1 MAGLFLRYHLFL
13 SIGMIFLAIWKA
25 AFENL
30 PAITKAVQSVVTAI
44 VPSATLEQFST
55 PSLPPDVAIA
65 QGVEEA
71 IRYMPVY
78 AIFGLGMYALS
89 SVLYKVATFEDC
101 KAAAVELNKE
111 IEDAKKKLEAKG
123 FKF

>member
-13 SIGMIFLAIWKA
+13 SIGMIFLAVWKA
-25 AFENL
+25 SFENL
-30 PAITKAVQSVVTAI
+30 PLITEAVQSMVTATI
-44 VPSATLEQFST
+44 PLSVLEQMST
-55 PSLPPDVAIA
+55 PSMPPDVAIS

-78 AIFGLGMYALS
+78 AIVTLGVYALS
-89 SVLYKVATFEDC
+89 SVLYKVATFGDC
-101 KAAAVELNKE
+101 KEAAMELNKE
-111 IEDAKKKLEAKG
+111 IEDAKKKLEKKG

>member
-1 MAGLFLRYHLFL
+1 MSGLFLRYHLFL

-25 AFENL
+25 SFENL
-30 PAITKAVQSVVTAI
+30 PAITKAVQTLVTAI
-44 VPSATLEQFST
+44 IPSSILEQLST
-55 PSLPPDVAIA
+55 PSMPPDVAIT

-78 AIFGLGMYALS
+78 AIFVMGMYALS

-111 IEDAKKKLEAKG
+111 IEDAKKKLAAKG